1 MKQTNNAI
9 KFLMAQYRAIFQNAY
24 FKGLATAAV
33 VTMGLAAGQA
43 QANKAAQTFDGSKAV
58 ADTTIIID
66 GNQYDHDAGTDLN
79 KFTKI
84 QVTAAPSQDFSNH
97 NFSITA
103 GEPTTDNK
111 IEGADAALSFKAKTL
126 TVNITA
132 KNTHGL
138 AISSAGTDTT
148 KNAEVEF
155 TDDITVTKGTISLA
169 GTQKGT
175 AGLASKEITLAGA
188 ASGDAN
194 ITVGSLGVLGYDL
207 TKKGAADTEPPQGTA
222 KDVANYSNI
231 EVGAHGKITAKG
243 TAGKTVINAGTLTI
257 KKDGT
262 LTTEKGDNAA
272 TDHVVVN
279 LVSGNLNEGTITTVA
294 SGGLTVKFAE
304 GVFVKSSAS
313 VEKALTLTKGTLDL
327 TGGITLSGEG
337 KLLVANKGAE
347 LSVTGDNSVT
357 LTSDAAYA
365 PATIDDAKAV
375 AQKLPLTIGAGGI
388 LDLGQS
394 LDLTQ
399 AENVPTFGADANKDT
414 GTIGLADGGIVKAK
428 DMTLDADL
436 GVDGAVAKAET
447 ITLKNKT
454 GYSVEFNKT
463 TISANTTLKLD
474 SSDVKISSTN
484 GKIILGEDSAK
495 TIAASDAYKKAGITG
510 EEKKALLLGHA
521 GSINSTNGTLTITSG
536 GAMTVANGTWTSNAD
551 ITLAADGGTAGA
563 LKVGTEAYDS
573 AAILSLEGKK
583 LTTTEGA
590 IIVGGAKAKYA
601 ELDLTGATI
610 EHTKTDVTID
620 KNGVLKLTGEQA
632 QDLLTGSKSKAFKTL
647 IKGGATLAVAGDLE
661 LTTGDFDTQ
670 GTATADKINLSGTG
684 TDDATVATLKVDGSL
699 KITDADNFLIKAN
712 NKLVAQG
719 LVLNNGT
726 QQAPQ
731 NVGLGAG
738 EYVLNTLT
746 SDFQKKGKA
755 LDATLGA
762 GTAVKFGTFPA
773 KKDAEGNTY
782 YVQDLEEGSTNL
794 NLVLDGAQDTTTVD
808 IFSKN
813 WSGQNVT
820 LTKGTLTIGG
830 NKTDINK
837 EILGSTATID
847 ELSVTAAT
855 GVFKVSEGSSATVNS
870 LDLKAGDAT
879 NFTVN
884 GKLTVNGK
892 SIPESEADSAPIVS
906 LGLSTAAGSVIK
918 VDGADAELTLGET
931 VLSPIKFKDDG
942 TVEYATTKIKADP
955 FAGTVSLDNFATL
968 SLKFAD
974 KTKFNTKEL
983 EGLRTEFFGAKD
995 VLPKG
1000 FIYLGE
1006 GSTLVDA
1013 NGNSLVNNGK
1023 ISQDALASIGDIKDI
1038 KDDSLSNAT
1047 VDVTDTSK
1055 AVVNNVGNIQ
1065 TSGTAKDATEV
1076 KVGYGSL
1083 NNAAL
1088 GTNKDQYAVNASGT
1102 SLNLKVED
1110 GVNFGLN
1117 GGGVAGEITLI
1128 DGTATKNTVLYT
1140 NSADPKKNVIAK
1152 VSGGDTTEF
1161 QVQSGTTEVKDL
1173 VKVGV
1178 LNTEANTNLVI
1189 GKTLTVSKAAG
1200 ESEIKGNLEVTG
1212 LATFKGAVSLDG
1224 QNNVFK
1230 NGLTAEKTLDVNGN
1244 VTVLEGTGKATLNG
1258 DAGIYN
1264 GATFQAKEIVLTN
1277 TNNNS
1282 LTVGKEKYQLANGEW
1297 NNGSTGYLEA
1307 GTITQNGASIVI
1319 DPEYNEKTAIGAIGA
1334 LAGNGYISSSVLG
1347 KAGFA
1352 TGDLI
1357 VGKNAALGLG
1367 QTEQDKAVS
1376 LAFMQEFLKNFQN
1389 DQGQLV
1395 EDEIGSIAFLGSKLT
1410 LKDGSHLV
1418 VDAHNSI
1425 EAINKNLDSTT
1436 DGYKYQNSAV
1446 ADLVLGTNTALAVS
1460 DNILS
1465 EGSAIYFDKANA
1477 SIYAPKADGQK
1488 SGKIV
1493 LVGDKFLS
1501 GTNITLF
1508 QDKDN
1513 DGVDVLGKKG
1523 ENDIRVETLNGL
1535 MYFTLEAGQKTTAKQ
1550 LALDSSKV
1558 EGAFLGASEP
1568 MRDFLFGYTTKHTNW
1583 DEVIAAKDPKAPEY
1597 LVDYKAAETEA
1608 KWDDTTG
1615 TITVVDT
1622 QSKLTA
1628 NDYVAI
1634 KEKVDGKE
1642 TTVVYRKANNKFL
1655 DRVTQQTN
1663 GAAADQAARM
1673 GDFGGAAESALV
1685 ATSTTYDAVAGRFG
1699 MGQQAGTMTI
1709 ANNGQG
1715 SGLWVTPVYKSHESD
1730 GFDADGLGYGSDIT
1744 LYGVA
1749 LGGDVTLANG
1759 VRVGAMFNVGS
1770 GDADGQGAASVV
1782 SNDFDYFGGSI
1793 YAGYAIDNFSIVGDI
1808 SYTTI
1813 DSDVEANTAAGKT
1826 STSFDTTALSVG
1838 VTGQYALKVAEMDV
1852 TPHAGMRFTR
1862 IDMDDYSIESAD
1874 FGNVGQY
1881 NASSANVFS
1890 IPVGVTISKEY
1901 VTDTWTVKPSFD
1913 LTLTGNFGDD
1923 TVDGTVSW
1931 TGVSNWDVS
1940 TKAEFVDN
1948 FTYGASV
1955 GIAAKTGNF
1964 GLGLGLN
1971 YTGSSNT
1978 DEFGVNANARYMF

>member
-33 VTMGLAAGQA
+33 VTMAMAAGQA
-43 QANKAAQTFDGSKAV
+43 QAKANDGSLEATDTLTVPNKTIEINGSESDGTNDTSGKFKGVSIANGTLDLSDHTMNITGEETAGTSNKVTGTGGKGILKVNTLSIKAGAETKGLLVEGIAAGGANLTATNINITQGLLAAKGATNGGVVNANTLTVGGADTATPDHAVLKIEGLGTVGYALDGDGSKA
-58 ADTTIIID
+58 TD
-66 GNQYDHDAGTDLN
+66 G
-79 KFTKI
+79 
-84 QVTAAPSQDFSNH
+84 
-97 NFSITA
+97 
-103 GEPTTDNK
+103 
-111 IEGADAALSFKAKTL
+111 
-126 TVNITA
+126 
-132 KNTHGL
+132 
-138 AISSAGTDTT
+138 
-148 KNAEVEF
+148 
-155 TDDITVTKGTISLA
+155 
-169 GTQKGT
+169 
-175 AGLASKEITLAGA
+175 EI
-188 ASGDAN
+188 
-194 ITVGSLGVLGYDL
+194 
-207 TKKGAADTEPPQGTA
+207 
-222 KDVANYSNI
+222 KDVANYTTVNLDKNSKLSATASDGTTILNAALLTI
-231 EVGAHGKITAKG
+231 NGGKIDVAQGAATN
-243 TAGKTVINAGTLTI
+243 TFTINLVEGEL
-257 KKDGT
+257 KDG
-262 LTTEKGDNAA
+262 
-272 TDHVVVN
+272 
-279 LVSGNLNEGTITTVA
+279 SITTVD
-294 SGGLTVKFAE
+294 SGGLTVKFAKRD
-304 GVFVKSSAS
+304 FVKSSAN
-313 VEKALTLTKGTLDL
+313 VDKKLTLTKGTLTL
-327 TGGITLSGEG
+327 GGELTLSGEG
-337 KLLVANKGAE
+337 KLVISNLDDLTFAGDKG
-347 LSVTGDNSVT
+347 VT
-357 LTSDAAYA
+357 LSGGASFA
-365 PATIDDAKAV
+365 PANIAQANALAKKTPLSI
-375 AQKLPLTIGAGGI
+375 AQGGI

-394 LDLTQ
+394 LDLTDSQ
-399 AENVPTFGADANKDT
+399 NSIKLGAVNKTD
-414 GTIGLADGGIVKAK
+414 GTIGLASGGIVKAK
-428 DMTLDADL
+428 DMTLNADL
-436 GVDGAVAKAET
+436 GVNGAIAKADT
-447 ITLKNKT
+447 TTLKNKT
-454 GYSVEFNKT
+454 GSNVTFSQT
-463 TISANTTLKLD
+463 TISANSALDLD
-474 SSDVKISSTN
+474 SSDVKISTAN
-484 GKIILGEDSAK
+484 GKIILGEESAK
-495 TIAASDAYKKAGITG
+495 TIAASEAYKKAGITG

-521 GSINSTNGTLTITSG
+521 GSINSTNGTLTVSNT
-536 GAMTVANGTWTSNAD
+536 AELQVANGTWTSNAN
-551 ITLAADGGTAGA
+551 ITLDDTTAAAKLTIGSANA
-563 LKVGTEAYDS
+563 DS
-573 AAILSLEGKK
+573 AAKLSLDGKT
-583 LTTTEGA
+583 LTSKSGSITIGNATGS
-590 IIVGGAKAKYA
+590 KYA

-610 EHTKTDVTID
+610 EHTKTEVTID

-632 QDLLTGSKSKAFKTL
+632 QDLLTGANAANFKTL
-647 IKGGATLAVAGDLE
+647 IKGGATLSVAGDLE
-661 LTTGDFDTQ
+661 LAKDDFANA
-670 GTATADKINLSGTG
+670 GSLTANAINLSG
-684 TDDATVATLKVDGSL
+684 DSATSIATLKVDGSL
-699 KITDADNFLIKAN
+699 TITDADDFQIKAN

-726 QQAPQ
+726 KTAPV
-731 NVGLGAG
+731 NVGLGSG

-746 SDFQKKGKA
+746 SDFQKNGKA
-755 LDATLGA
+755 LDATLGE
-762 GTAVKFGTFPA
+762 GTAVKFGTFTD
-773 KKDAEGNTY
+773 KKAADGSPY
-782 YVQDLEEGSTNL
+782 SVQDLENGSTNL
-794 NLVLDGAQDTTTVD
+794 NLVLNGDKTSTTVD
-808 IFSKN
+808 VLSKN

-830 NKTDINK
+830 DKTDINK
-837 EILGSTATID
+837 EILGSNATID
-847 ELSVTAAT
+847 ALSVTADT

-870 LDLKAGDAT
+870 LDLTAATGT

-892 SIPESEADSAPIVS
+892 SIPESDAQDAAIVS
-906 LGLSTAAGSVIK
+906 LGLKADATSVIT
-918 VDGADAELTLGET
+918 VDGADAELTLGEP
-931 VLSPIKFKDDG
+931 VLSPIKFNANTG
-942 TVEYATTKIKADP
+942 AVEYDTTKIKADP
-955 FAGTVSLDNFATL
+955 FAGKIDLNNFATL

-983 EGLRTEFFGAKD
+983 AGLRTEFFGSGD
-995 VLPKG
+995 TLDDG

-1006 GSTLVDA
+1006 GSTLVDE
-1013 NGNSLVNNGK
+1013 NGNSLVSGGK
-1023 ISQDALASIGDIKDI
+1023 ISQAALESIGDIKDI

-1065 TSGTAKDATEV
+1065 TSGNAANATEV
-1076 KVGYGSL
+1076 TVGYGSL

-1088 GTNKDQYAVNASGT
+1088 GANKDQYAVNASGT
-1102 SLNLKVED
+1102 SLNLAVEQ

-1117 GGGVAGEITLI
+1117 GGGVAGEVSLNN
-1128 DGTATKNTVLYT
+1128 GTATNNTVLYT

-1152 VSGGDTTEF
+1152 VSGGDNTEF

-1189 GKTLTVSKAAG
+1189 GKTLTVSNATSD
-1200 ESEIKGNLEVTG
+1200 SEIQGNLEVAD
-1212 LATFKGAVSLDG
+1212 LATFKGNVSLDG

-1244 VTVLEGTGKATLNG
+1244 VTVLEGTGKATLKDNV
-1258 DAGIYN
+1258 GIYN

-1277 TNNNS
+1277 SGKS
-1282 LTVGKEKYQLANGEW
+1282 LTVGEEKYQLANGEW

-1307 GTITQNGASIVI
+1307 GKITQNGAAIVI

-1334 LAGNGYISSSVLG
+1334 LSGTGYSSTSVLG
-1347 KAGFA
+1347 KAGYA

-1376 LAFMQEFLKNFQN
+1376 LAFMQELLKNFQN

-1395 EDEIGSIAFLGSKLT
+1395 EDDIGSIAFLGSKLT
-1410 LKDGSHLV
+1410 LASGKHLV

-1425 EAINKNLDSTT
+1425 EAINKNLADTT
-1436 DGYKYQNSAV
+1436 DGYKYNGQT

-1465 EGSAIYFDKANA
+1465 EGSAIHFDKANA

-1508 QDKDN
+1508 QDQDN

-1558 EGAFLGASEP
+1558 EGAFLDASEP

-1583 DEVIAAKDPKAPEY
+1583 DEVIAAKNPKAPEY

-1608 KWDDTTG
+1608 KWDAQANA
-1615 TITVVDT
+1615 ITVVDT

-1642 TTVVYRKANNKFL
+1642 TMVVYRKANNKFL

-1673 GDFGGAAESALV
+1673 GDFGGAAETALV

-1862 IDMDDYSIESAD
+1862 IDMDDYTIESAD

>member
-33 VTMGLAAGQA
+33 VTMAMAAGQA
-43 QANKAAQTFDGSKAV
+43 QAAEDAPYTGAETIVGTEITITGNNKTDPEKTPGSYSKLNVTTTNSANFDKNITIQSGAKANNYVSGSAAITFTANNLTISASASTDGLTITGSDGKAAIVNLNEVSITKGDLTLAGHASGTATLNATKISLSGAAANEALLTVGANTITGYALDGQGAAEQAPAAGAAKDLANYTSLELGANSKLAST
-58 ADTTIIID
+58 ASAS
-66 GNQYDHDAGTDLN
+66 DATVLNVGSLSINGGDLN
-79 KFTKI
+79 
-84 QVTAAPSQDFSNH
+84 VAAG
-97 NFSITA
+97 A
-103 GEPTTDNK
+103 KAATD
-111 IEGADAALSFKAKTL
+111 AL
-126 TVNITA
+126 TVN
-132 KNTHGL
+132 L
-138 AISSAGTDTT
+138 
-148 KNAEVEF
+148 VEGEL
-155 TDDITVTKGTISLA
+155 K
-169 GTQKGT
+169 
-175 AGLASKEITLAGA
+175 
-188 ASGDAN
+188 SG
-194 ITVGSLGVLGYDL
+194 S
-207 TKKGAADTEPPQGTA
+207 
-222 KDVANYSNI
+222 
-231 EVGAHGKITAKG
+231 
-243 TAGKTVINAGTLTI
+243 
-257 KKDGT
+257 
-262 LTTEKGDNAA
+262 
-272 TDHVVVN
+272 
-279 LVSGNLNEGTITTVA
+279 ITTVA
-294 SGGLTVKFAE
+294 SGTLSVKFAE
-304 GVFVKSSAS
+304 GDFVKNGAA
-313 VEKALTLTKGTLDL
+313 VDKKLTLTKGTLDL
-327 TGGITLSGEG
+327 TGGMTLSGDG
-337 KLLVANKGAE
+337 KLVVANNGAD
-347 LSVTGDNSVT
+347 LIVTAGNGIT
-357 LTSDAAYA
+357 LTEGASFAPSSLENANAVAGALPLNIGANGVLDFGTTNLNVDELTFADAA
-365 PATIDDAKAV
+365 D
-375 AQKLPLTIGAGGI
+375 
-388 LDLGQS
+388 
-394 LDLTQ
+394 
-399 AENVPTFGADANKDT
+399 KDSS
-414 GTIGLADGGIVKAK
+414 TIGLTDATAKVKSQQISISKDLDTAGTVQADTIVVKNPASANK
-428 DMTLDADL
+428 
-436 GVDGAVAKAET
+436 VAFEQTVLSA
-447 ITLKNKT
+447 NKT
-454 GYSVEFNKT
+454 LN
-463 TISANTTLKLD
+463 LD
-474 SSDVKISSTN
+474 SSDVTVKGTAKIV
-484 GKIILGEDSAK
+484 LGEESAK
-495 TIAASDAYKKAGITG
+495 TIAASEAYKKDGITD

-536 GAMTVANGTWTSNAD
+536 GVMTVANGTWSSNAD
-551 ITLAADGGTAGA
+551 IVLTKDNAGTAGA
-563 LKVGTEAYDS
+563 LNVGIADANS
-573 AAILSLEGKK
+573 AAKLSLGSKK
-583 LTTTEGA
+583 LTLTEGT
-590 IIVGGAKAKYA
+590 INVGAATTSPLSA
-601 ELDLTGATI
+601 ELDLSEADITLTKGSLTIKEKGLVKLNADNAKKFLDATQVS
-610 EHTKTDVTID
+610 TVID
-620 KNGVLKLTGEQA
+620 
-632 QDLLTGSKSKAFKTL
+632 S
-647 IKGGATLAVAGDLE
+647 GATLLVDGDLE
-661 LTTGDFDTQ
+661 LSGADDIKTSGTTNNGAFTFSGASGKFSTLEVT
-670 GTATADKINLSGTG
+670 GTLTIEEGASATTVGEHGKIVASQLVLNKGTG
-684 TDDATVATLKVDGSL
+684 TSA
-699 KITDADNFLIKAN
+699 AD
-712 NKLVAQG
+712 VS
-719 LVLNNGT
+719 
-726 QQAPQ
+726 
-731 NVGLGAG
+731 LGAG
-738 EYVLNTLT
+738 HYEVAQLNSDNTGKSLTLAAN
-746 SDFQKKGKA
+746 SDLAFGSISDKKT
-755 LDATLGA
+755 ATG
-762 GTAVKFGTFPA
+762 
-773 KKDAEGNTY
+773 ETY
-782 YVQDLEEGSTNL
+782 KVQDLDNGSTNL
-794 NLVLDGAQDTTTVD
+794 NLVLNGDATTKVAVL
-808 IFSKN
+808 SKN
-813 WSGQNVT
+813 WTGKNVT
-820 LTKGTLTIGG
+820 LTSGSFAIGDGTSKDIDG
-830 NKTDINK
+830 N
-837 EILGSTATID
+837 ILGSNATFD
-847 ELSVTAAT
+847 NLAVTDANGKFSVN
-855 GVFKVSEGSSATVNS
+855 KNSSATVNS
-870 LDLKAGDAT
+870 LDLKAGDDS

-892 SIPESEADSAPIVS
+892 SIPESDAQDAAIVS
-906 LGLSTAAGSVIK
+906 LGLSTATGSVIK
-918 VDGADAELTLGET
+918 VDGANAELTLGET
-931 VLSPIKFKDDG
+931 VLSPIKFNATTG
-942 TVEYATTKIKADP
+942 AVEYDTTKIKADP
-955 FAGTVSLDNFATL
+955 FAGTVNLDNFATL

-983 EGLRTEFFGAKD
+983 AGLRTEFFGAD
-995 VLPKG
+995 TVLTDG

-1013 NGNSLVNNGK
+1013 NGNSLVTDGK

-1038 KDDSLSNAT
+1038 KDDTLSNAT

-1055 AVVNNVGNIQ
+1055 PVVNNVGNIQ
-1065 TSGTAKDATEV
+1065 TSGNAANATEV
-1076 KVGYGSL
+1076 TVGYGSL

-1088 GTNKDQYAVNASGT
+1088 GANKDQYAVNASGT
-1102 SLNLKVED
+1102 SLNLNVQA

-1117 GGGVAGEITLI
+1117 GGGVAGEISLAN
-1128 DGTATKNTVLYT
+1128 GTASNTVLYT
-1140 NSADPKKNVIAK
+1140 NSAAPKKNVIAK
-1152 VSGGDTTEF
+1152 VDAGTATNTEF
-1161 QVQSGTTEVKDL
+1161 QVQSGTTEVKDI

-1189 GKTLTVSKAAG
+1189 GKTLTVSNATSD
-1200 ESEIKGNLEVTG
+1200 SEIKGNLEVAD

-1230 NGLTAEKTLDVNGN
+1230 NGLTAENTLDVNGN
-1244 VTVLEGTGKATLNG
+1244 VTVLEGKATLKDNV
-1258 DAGIYN
+1258 GIYN

-1277 TNNNS
+1277 SGKS
-1282 LTVGKEKYQLANGEW
+1282 LTVGEEKYQLANGEW

-1307 GTITQNGASIVI
+1307 GKITQNGAAIVI

-1334 LAGNGYISSSVLG
+1334 LDGTGYSSSSVLG
-1347 KAGFA
+1347 KAGYA
-1352 TGDLI
+1352 TGNLI

-1410 LKDGSHLV
+1410 LASGKHLV

-1425 EAINKNLDSTT
+1425 EAINKNLAGTT
-1436 DGYKYQNSAV
+1436 DGYKYNGQI

-1460 DNILS
+1460 DNTVA
-1465 EGSAIYFDKANA
+1465 EGSAIYFDKAKA
-1477 SIYAPKADGQK
+1477 SIYAPKAEGQK

-1493 LVGDKFLS
+1493 LIGDKFLS

-1508 QDKDN
+1508 QDQGN
-1513 DGVDVLGKKG
+1513 DGVDVLGEAGK
-1523 ENDIRVETLNGL
+1523 DYIRVETLNGL
-1535 MYFTLEAGQKTTAKQ
+1535 MYFNLVAGESTVNKQ

-1608 KWDDTTG
+1608 KWDDATG

-1673 GDFGGAAESALV
+1673 GDFGGSAETALV

-1838 VTGQYALKVAEMDV
+1838 VTGQYSLKVAEMDV

-1862 IDMDDYSIESAD
+1862 IDMDDYSIDSAE
-1874 FGNVGQY
+1874 FGEVGQY

-1948 FTYGASV
+1948 LTYGAAV

-1978 DEFGVNANARYMF
+1978 DEFGVNANARFMF

>member
-43 QANKAAQTFDGSKAV
+43 QAAEDAPYTGAETIVGTEITITGNNKTDPEKTPGSYSKLNVTTTNSANFDKNITIQSGAKANNYVSGSAGAITFTANNLTISASASTDGLTITGSDGKAAIVNLNEVSITKGDLTLAGHASGTATLNATKISLSGAAANEALLTVGANTITGYALDGQGAGAAKDLANYTSLELGANSKLAST
-58 ADTTIIID
+58 ASAS
-66 GNQYDHDAGTDLN
+66 DATVLNVGSLSINGGDLN
-79 KFTKI
+79 
-84 QVTAAPSQDFSNH
+84 VAAG
-97 NFSITA
+97 A
-103 GEPTTDNK
+103 KAATD
-111 IEGADAALSFKAKTL
+111 AL
-126 TVNITA
+126 TVN
-132 KNTHGL
+132 L
-138 AISSAGTDTT
+138 
-148 KNAEVEF
+148 VEGEL
-155 TDDITVTKGTISLA
+155 K
-169 GTQKGT
+169 
-175 AGLASKEITLAGA
+175 
-188 ASGDAN
+188 SG
-194 ITVGSLGVLGYDL
+194 S
-207 TKKGAADTEPPQGTA
+207 
-222 KDVANYSNI
+222 
-231 EVGAHGKITAKG
+231 
-243 TAGKTVINAGTLTI
+243 
-257 KKDGT
+257 
-262 LTTEKGDNAA
+262 
-272 TDHVVVN
+272 
-279 LVSGNLNEGTITTVA
+279 ITTVA
-294 SGGLTVKFAE
+294 SGTLSVKFAE
-304 GVFVKSSAS
+304 GDFVKNGAA
-313 VEKALTLTKGTLDL
+313 VDKKLTLTKGTLDL
-327 TGGITLSGEG
+327 TGGMTLSGDG
-337 KLLVANKGAE
+337 KLVVANNGAD
-347 LSVTGDNSVT
+347 LIVTAGNGIT
-357 LTSDAAYA
+357 LTEGASFAPSSVENANAVAGALPLNIGANGVLDFGTTNLNVDELTFADAA
-365 PATIDDAKAV
+365 D
-375 AQKLPLTIGAGGI
+375 
-388 LDLGQS
+388 
-394 LDLTQ
+394 
-399 AENVPTFGADANKDT
+399 KDSS
-414 GTIGLADGGIVKAK
+414 TIGLTDATAKVKSQQISISKDLDTDGTVQADTLIVKNPTSANS
-428 DMTLDADL
+428 
-436 GVDGAVAKAET
+436 VAFEKTVLSA
-447 ITLKNKT
+447 NKT
-454 GYSVEFNKT
+454 LN
-463 TISANTTLKLD
+463 LD
-474 SSDVKISSTN
+474 SSDVTVKGTAKIT
-484 GKIILGEDSAK
+484 LGEDSAK
-495 TIAASDAYKKAGITG
+495 TIAASEAYKKDGITD

-536 GAMTVANGTWTSNAD
+536 GVMTVANGTWTSNAD
-551 ITLAADGGTAGA
+551 ITLAANGGTAGA

-590 IIVGGAKAKYA
+590 ITVGGANTKYA

-610 EHTKTDVTID
+610 EHTKTDVTLD

-632 QDLLTGSKSKAFKTL
+632 QELLTGSKSSDFKTY

-661 LTTGDFDTQ
+661 LKKADF
-670 GTATADKINLSGTG
+670 ANANSLTADAINLSG
-684 TDDATVATLKVDGSL
+684 DSATSIATLKVDGSL
-699 KITDADNFLIKAN
+699 TITDADNFQIKAN

-719 LVLNNGT
+719 LVLNSGDSVT
-726 QQAPQ
+726 PE
-731 NVGLGAG
+731 NVSLGAG

-746 SDFQKKGKA
+746 SDFQKNGKA

-762 GTAVKFGTFPA
+762 SANVKFGTISP
-773 KKDAEGNTY
+773 KKAADGSSY
-782 YVQDLEEGSTNL
+782 SVQDLEEGSTNL
-794 NLVLDGAQDTTTVD
+794 NLVLSGATDTTKVAVL
-808 IFSKN
+808 SKK
-813 WSGQNVT
+813 WTGKNVT
-820 LTKGTLTIGG
+820 LTSGDFAIGDGSSKDIDG
-830 NKTDINK
+830 N
-837 EILGSTATID
+837 ILGSNATFDSLI
-847 ELSVTAAT
+847 VTKADGKFT
-855 GVFKVSEGSSATVNS
+855 VNKNSSAIINS
-870 LDLKAGDAT
+870 LDLKAGDDS

-892 SIPESEADSAPIVS
+892 SIPESDAQDAAIVS

-918 VDGADAELTLGET
+918 VDGANAELALGET

-942 TVEYATTKIKADP
+942 TVEYDTTKIKADP

-983 EGLRTEFFGAKD
+983 AGLRTEFFGSGD
-995 VLPKG
+995 TLDNG

-1013 NGNSLVNNGK
+1013 SGNSLVNNGK
-1023 ISQDALASIGDIKDI
+1023 ISQDALDSIGDIKDI
-1038 KDDSLSNAT
+1038 KDDTLSNAT
-1047 VDVTDTSK
+1047 VDVTNASK
-1055 AVVNNVGNIQ
+1055 PVVNNVGNIQ
-1065 TSGTAKDATEV
+1065 TSGAAKDATEV

-1088 GTNKDQYAVNASGT
+1088 GANKDQYAVNASGT
-1102 SLNLKVED
+1102 SLNLAVEP

-1117 GGGVAGEITLI
+1117 GGGVAGEVSLTN
-1128 DGTATKNTVLYT
+1128 GTASNTVLYT
-1140 NSADPKKNVIAK
+1140 NSSDPKKNVIAK
-1152 VSGGDTTEF
+1152 VSGAGDNTEF
-1161 QVQSGTTEVKDL
+1161 QVQSGTTEVTDL

-1189 GKTLTVSKAAG
+1189 GKTLTVSKNDV
-1200 ESEIKGNLEVTG
+1200 ESVIQGNLEVNG
-1212 LATFKGAVSLDG
+1212 LATFNGAVSLDG

-1230 NGLTAEKTLDVNGN
+1230 NGLTAEKLDVNGN

-1258 DAGIYN
+1258 NVGIYN
-1264 GATFQAKEIVLTN
+1264 GATFQAKEIVLKSGKT
-1277 TNNNS
+1277 
-1282 LTVGKEKYQLANGEW
+1282 LTVGEEKDQLANGEW

-1307 GTITQNGASIVI
+1307 GTITQNGAAIVI

-1334 LAGNGYISSSVLG
+1334 LDGTGYSSSSVLG

-1367 QTEQDKAVS
+1367 QTEKDKAVS

-1389 DQGQLV
+1389 NQGQLV

-1425 EAINKNLDSTT
+1425 EAINKNLAGTT

-1465 EGSAIYFDKANA
+1465 EDSAIYFDKANA

-1493 LVGDKFLS
+1493 LIGDKFLS

-1508 QDKDN
+1508 QDKDG
-1513 DGVDVLGKKG
+1513 DGVNVLGKQG
-1523 ENDIRVETLNGL
+1523 DNDIRVETLNGL
-1535 MYFTLEAGQKTTAKQ
+1535 MYFTLEAGKKTTAKQ

-1583 DEVIAAKDPKAPEY
+1583 DEVIAAKNPKAPEY

-1608 KWDDTTG
+1608 KCDPQTG
-1615 TITVVDT
+1615 AITVVDN

-1634 KEKVDGKE
+1634 KEKVGDQEKY
-1642 TTVVYRKANNKFL
+1642 VAYRKANNKFL

-1673 GDFGGAAESALV
+1673 GDFGGAAETALV

-1793 YAGYAIDNFSIVGDI
+1793 YAGYAIDNFSIVGDV

-1826 STSFDTTALSVG
+1826 STSFDTSALSVG

-1852 TPHAGMRFTR
+1852 TPHAGLRFTR
-1862 IDMDDYSIESAD
+1862 IDMDDYTIDSAD
-1874 FGNVGQY
+1874 FGEVGQY

>member
-33 VTMGLAAGQA
+33 VTMGLAVGQA
-43 QANKAAQTFDGSKAV
+43 QAGKVDQIFNGTTAV
-58 ADTTIIID
+58 ADGTIIINGVQQD
-66 GNQYDHDAGTDLN
+66 DSGEIIKNQ
-79 KFTKI
+79 FTKI
-84 QVTAAPSQDFSNH
+84 TVTADPTADFSNKV
-97 NFSITA
+97 FEITSGETSANTITGAA
-103 GEPTTDNK
+103 GAN
-111 IEGADAALSFKAKTL
+111 LSFKGKSL
-126 TVNITA
+126 TVNISA
-132 KNTHGL
+132 GATHGL
-138 AISSAGTDTT
+138 AISSAGTDNT

-155 TDDITVTKGTISLA
+155 TDGITVTKGTISLA
-169 GTQKGT
+169 GSAQGT

-188 ASGDAN
+188 TTGDAN
-194 ITVGSLGVLGYDL
+194 ITVGSLGFLGYDL
-207 TKKGAADTEPPQGTA
+207 AKKGAAATEPAPNVA
-222 KDVANYSNI
+222 KDVANYSDI
-231 EVGAHGKITAKG
+231 EVGAHGKITA
-243 TAGKTVINAGTLTI
+243 TASTDNTNIQAANLSI
-257 KKDGT
+257 KKDGELVVATGAKATDTAT
-262 LTTEKGDNAA
+262 LT
-272 TDHVVVN
+272 
-279 LVSGNLNEGTITTVA
+279 LVTGELAEGKITTVD
-294 SGGLTVKFAE
+294 SGGLTVKFAD
-304 GVFVKSSAS
+304 GDFVKSGDS
-313 VEKALTLTKGTLDL
+313 VEKTLTLTKGKLNL
-327 TGGITLSGEG
+327 GGELTLSGEG
-337 KLLVANKGAE
+337 KLVISNLDALTFEGDKGVTLSGGASFAPANIAQANALAKKTP
-347 LSVTGDNSVT
+347 LSV
-357 LTSDAAYA
+357 
-365 PATIDDAKAV
+365 AK
-375 AQKLPLTIGAGGI
+375 GGI
-388 LDLGQS
+388 LDFGSNS

-399 AENVPTFGADANKDT
+399 TENVPKFGTPANKAN

-436 GVDGAVAKAET
+436 GVDGAVAKADT

-454 GYSVEFNKT
+454 GSNVTFSQT
-463 TISANTTLKLD
+463 TISANSALNLD
-474 SSDVKISSTN
+474 SSDVKISTAY

-495 TIAASDAYKKAGITG
+495 TIAASEAYKKADAD
-510 EEKKALLLGHA
+510 KKALLLGHA
-521 GSINSTNGTLTITSG
+521 GSINSTNGTLTVSN
-536 GAMTVANGTWTSNAD
+536 AAELQVANGTWTSNAN
-551 ITLAADGGTAGA
+551 ITLDKNTAAAKLTIGSANA
-563 LKVGTEAYDS
+563 NS
-573 AAILSLEGKK
+573 AAKLSLDGKT
-583 LTTTEGA
+583 LTSKSGTITIGNGTTA
-590 IIVGGAKAKYA
+590 PLYA

-610 EHTKTDVTID
+610 DHTDTSVTIE

-632 QDLLTGSKSKAFKTL
+632 QELLTGSKSSAFKTL

-661 LTTGDFDTQ
+661 LEKADFTTQTGAQ
-670 GTATADKINLSGTG
+670 ADAINLSG
-684 TDDATVATLKVDGSL
+684 DSATNKATLKVDGSL
-699 KITDADNFLIKAN
+699 TIKDANDFNVGAN

-719 LVLNNGT
+719 LVLNSGDSVT
-726 QQAPQ
+726 PE
-731 NVGLGAG
+731 NVSLGAG

-746 SDFQKKGKA
+746 SDFQKNGKA

-762 GTAVKFGTFPA
+762 SANVKFGTISP
-773 KKDAEGNTY
+773 KKAADGSSY
-782 YVQDLEEGSTNL
+782 SVQDLEEGSTNL
-794 NLVLDGAQDTTTVD
+794 NLVLSGATDTTKVEVL
-808 IFSKN
+808 SKN
-813 WSGQNVT
+813 WTGKNVT
-820 LTKGTLTIGG
+820 LTSGDFAIGDGTSKDIDG
-830 NKTDINK
+830 N
-837 EILGSTATID
+837 ILGSKAKFD
-847 ELSVTAAT
+847 NLVVTKADGKFT
-855 GVFKVSEGSSATVNS
+855 VHENSSATIKS
-870 LDLKAGDAT
+870 LDLQAGSDS
-879 NFTVN
+879 NFTVK
-884 GKLTVNGK
+884 GKLTVNGLQ
-892 SIPESEADSAPIVS
+892 SEETDPAKITS

-918 VDGADAELTLGET
+918 VDGANAELTLGET
-931 VLSPIKFKDDG
+931 VLSPIKFNANTG
-942 TVEYATTKIKADP
+942 AVEYDTTKIKDDP
-955 FAGTVSLDNFATL
+955 FAGKIDLNNFATL

-983 EGLRTEFFGAKD
+983 EGLRKEFFGSGD
-995 VLPKG
+995 TLDDG

-1013 NGNSLVNNGK
+1013 NGNSLVTDGK

-1038 KDDSLSNAT
+1038 KDDTLSNAT
-1047 VDVTDTSK
+1047 VDVTDVSK
-1055 AVVNNVGNIQ
+1055 PVVNNVGNIQ
-1065 TSGTAKDATEV
+1065 TSGNAANATEV
-1076 KVGYGSL
+1076 TVGYGSL

-1088 GTNKDQYAVNASGT
+1088 GANKDQYAVNASGT

-1117 GGGVAGEITLI
+1117 GGGVAGEIAI
-1128 DGTATKNTVLYT
+1128 GNNAVVYT

-1152 VSGGDTTEF
+1152 VSGGDNTEF
-1161 QVQSGTTEVKDL
+1161 QVQSGTTEVKDI

-1189 GKTLTVSKAAG
+1189 GKTLTVSNATSD
-1200 ESEIKGNLEVTG
+1200 SEIKGNLEVAD
-1212 LATFKGAVSLDG
+1212 LATFKGNVSLDG

-1244 VTVLEGTGKATLNG
+1244 VTVLEGTGKATLKDNV
-1258 DAGIYN
+1258 GIYN

-1277 TNNNS
+1277 SGKS
-1282 LTVGKEKYQLANGEW
+1282 LTVGEEKYQLANGEW

-1307 GTITQNGASIVI
+1307 GKISQNGAAIVI
-1319 DPEYNEKTAIGAIGA
+1319 DPEYNEKTSIGAIGA
-1334 LAGNGYISSSVLG
+1334 LSGTGYSSTSVLG
-1347 KAGFA
+1347 KAGYA
-1352 TGDLI
+1352 TGNLI

-1410 LKDGSHLV
+1410 LANGKHLV

-1425 EAINKNLDSTT
+1425 EAINKNLAGTT
-1436 DGYKYQNSAV
+1436 DGYKYNGQT

-1465 EGSAIYFDKANA
+1465 EGSAIHFDKANA

-1608 KWDDTTG
+1608 KWDAQANA
-1615 TITVVDT
+1615 ITVVDT

-1634 KEKVDGKE
+1634 KETVDGQQ

-1793 YAGYAIDNFSIVGDI
+1793 YAGYAIDNLSIVGDI

-1826 STSFDTTALSVG
+1826 STSFDTTTLSVG

-1862 IDMDDYSIESAD
+1862 IDMDDYSIDSAE
-1874 FGNVGQY
+1874 FGEVGQY

-1931 TGVSNWDVS
+1931 TGVSNYDVS

-1948 FTYGASV
+1948 FTYGAAV

>member
-33 VTMGLAAGQA
+33 VTMGLAVGQA
-43 QANKAAQTFDGSKAV
+43 QAGKVDQIFNGTTAV
-58 ADTTIIID
+58 ADGTIIINGVQQD
-66 GNQYDHDAGTDLN
+66 DSGEIIKNQ
-79 KFTKI
+79 FTKI
-84 QVTAAPSQDFSNH
+84 TVTADPTADFSNKV
-97 NFSITA
+97 FEITSGETSANTITGAA
-103 GEPTTDNK
+103 GAN
-111 IEGADAALSFKAKTL
+111 LSFKGKSL
-126 TVNITA
+126 TVNISA
-132 KNTHGL
+132 NAGHGL

-155 TDDITVTKGTISLA
+155 TDEINVTKGTISLS
-169 GTQKGT
+169 GTAKGT
-175 AGLASKEITLAGA
+175 AGLASKKISLVGTAT
-188 ASGDAN
+188 GDAN
-194 ITVGSLGVLGYDL
+194 ITVGSLGFLGYDL
-207 TKKGAADTEPPQGTA
+207 AKKGAAATEPAPNVA
-222 KDVANYSNI
+222 KDVANYSDI
-231 EVGAHGKITAKG
+231 EVGAHGKITA
-243 TAGKTVINAGTLTI
+243 TASTDNTNIQAANLSI
-257 KKDGT
+257 KKDGELVVATGAKATDTAT
-262 LTTEKGDNAA
+262 LT
-272 TDHVVVN
+272 
-279 LVSGNLNEGTITTVA
+279 LVTGELAEGKITTVD
-294 SGGLTVKFAE
+294 SGGLTVKFAD
-304 GVFVKSSAS
+304 GDFVKSGAS
-313 VEKALTLTKGTLDL
+313 VEKALTLTKGKLTL
-327 TGGITLSGEG
+327 GGELTLSGEG
-337 KLLVANKGAE
+337 KLVISNLDALTFEGDKG
-347 LSVTGDNSVT
+347 VT
-357 LTSDAAYA
+357 LSGGASFA
-365 PATIDDAKAV
+365 PADIAQANALAKKTPLSI
-375 AQKLPLTIGAGGI
+375 AQGGI

-394 LDLTQ
+394 LDLTDSQ
-399 AENVPTFGADANKDT
+399 NSIKLGAVNKTD
-414 GTIGLADGGIVKAK
+414 GTIGIVAGGILKAN
-428 DMTLDADL
+428 DMILDADL
-436 GVDGAVAKAET
+436 GVDGAVAKADT

-454 GYSVEFNKT
+454 GSSVNFQQT
-463 TISANTTLKLD
+463 TISANSALNLD
-474 SSDVKISSTN
+474 SSDVKISTAN

-495 TIAASDAYKKAGITG
+495 TIAASEAYKKDNITA
-510 EEKKALLLGHA
+510 EEKKALLLAHSGA
-521 GSINSTNGTLTITSG
+521 INSTNGTLTITSG
-536 GAMTVANGTWTSNAD
+536 GVMTAANGTWTSNAD

-590 IIVGGAKAKYA
+590 ITVGGANTKYA

-610 EHTKTDVTID
+610 DHTKTQVTID

-632 QDLLTGSKSKAFKTL
+632 QDLLTGAKAANFETL

-661 LTTGDFDTQ
+661 LTTADFANA
-670 GTATADKINLSGTG
+670 GSLTANAINLSGTAG
-684 TDDATVATLKVDGSL
+684 SVATLKVDGSL
-699 KITDADNFLIKAN
+699 KITDADDFKIKAN

-726 QQAPQ
+726 KTAPE
-731 NVGLGAG
+731 NVGLGSG

-755 LDATLGA
+755 LDATLGE
-762 GTAVKFGTFPA
+762 GTAVKFGTFTD
-773 KKDAEGNTY
+773 KKAADGSPY
-782 YVQDLEEGSTNL
+782 SVQDLEKGSTNL
-794 NLVLDGAQDTTTVD
+794 NLVLNGDKTSTTVD
-808 IFSKN
+808 VLSKN

-837 EILGSTATID
+837 EILGSNATID
-847 ELSVTAAT
+847 ELSVTADT

-931 VLSPIKFKDDG
+931 VLSPIKFNATTG
-942 TVEYATTKIKADP
+942 AVEYDTAKIKADP
-955 FAGTVSLDNFATL
+955 FSGKIDLNNFATL

-983 EGLRTEFFGAKD
+983 EGLRTEFFGSGD
-995 VLPKG
+995 TLDDG

-1023 ISQDALASIGDIKDI
+1023 ISQDALDSIGDIKDI

-1065 TSGTAKDATEV
+1065 TSGNAANATEV
-1076 KVGYGSL
+1076 NVGYGSL

-1088 GTNKDQYAVNASGT
+1088 GANKDQYAVNASGT
-1102 SLNLKVED
+1102 SLNLAVEP

-1117 GGGVAGEITLI
+1117 GGGVAGEISLTN
-1128 DGTATKNTVLYT
+1128 GTASNTVLYT

-1152 VSGGDTTEF
+1152 VSGKGDNTEF

-1189 GKTLTVSKAAG
+1189 GKTLTVSKNDV
-1200 ESEIKGNLEVTG
+1200 ESVIQGNLEVAD

-1244 VTVLEGTGKATLNG
+1244 VTVLEGTGKATLKDNV
-1258 DAGIYN
+1258 GIYN

-1282 LTVGKEKYQLANGEW
+1282 LTVGEEKYQLANGEW

-1307 GTITQNGASIVI
+1307 GKITQNGASIVI
-1319 DPEYNEKTAIGAIGA
+1319 DPEYNEKTSIGAIGA
-1334 LAGNGYISSSVLG
+1334 LSGTGYSSTSVLG
-1347 KAGFA
+1347 KAGYA

-1410 LKDGSHLV
+1410 LASGKHLV

-1425 EAINKNLDSTT
+1425 EAINKNLAGTT
-1436 DGYKYQNSAV
+1436 
-1446 ADLVLGTNTALAVS
+1446 DLVLGTNTALAVS

-1465 EGSAIYFDKANA
+1465 EGSAIHFDKANA

-1608 KWDDTTG
+1608 KWDAQANA
-1615 TITVVDT
+1615 ITVVDT

-1642 TTVVYRKANNKFL
+1642 TMVVYRKANNKFL

-1673 GDFGGAAESALV
+1673 GDFGGAAETALV
-1685 ATSTTYDAVAGRFG
+1685 ATSTTYDSVAGRFG

-1730 GFDADGLGYGSDIT
+1730 GFDADGLGYGSDIN

-1826 STSFDTTALSVG
+1826 STSFDTSALSVG

-1862 IDMDDYSIESAD
+1862 IDMDDYTIDSAD
-1874 FGNVGQY
+1874 FGEVGQY

-1948 FTYGASV
+1948 FTYGAAV

>member
-33 VTMGLAAGQA
+33 VTMGLAAGQV
-43 QANKAAQTFDGSKAV
+43 QAAKESGSAFTGEPIETMTSETLIITGADVSNPTTGDNVNKYKFIQISTDGKTFDKDISIQGGDATTSGNYVSGSAATTFTAKSVTISGGKATNGLLIQGADNKAATAKFTNGVNVQAGVISLTGTATSGAGTLES
-58 ADTTIIID
+58 TTINVGD
-66 GNQYDHDAGTDLN
+66 
-79 KFTKI
+79 KS
-84 QVTAAPSQDFSNH
+84 VTTGA
-97 NFSITA
+97 SI
-103 GEPTTDNK
+103 E
-111 IEGADAALSFKAKTL
+111 
-126 TVNITA
+126 
-132 KNTHGL
+132 
-138 AISSAGTDTT
+138 
-148 KNAEVEF
+148 
-155 TDDITVTKGTISLA
+155 
-169 GTQKGT
+169 
-175 AGLASKEITLAGA
+175 LAGA
-188 ASGDAN
+188 ATQVGYSLTGDGADSQAVTGN
-194 ITVGSLGVLGYDL
+194 SPKKTSDYTTLSLIQNGSLITKASADTTGAVVDAAVLDINGGAITVNKDSAGSAL
-207 TKKGAADTEPPQGTA
+207 TL
-222 KDVANYSNI
+222 NI
-231 EVGAHGKITAKG
+231 V
-243 TAGKTVINAGTLTI
+243 
-257 KKDGT
+257 
-262 LTTEKGDNAA
+262 KGDLNA
-272 TDHVVVN
+272 
-279 LVSGNLNEGTITTVA
+279 GTITTVDSGTLAIKFA
-294 SGGLTVKFAE
+294 SGY
-304 GVFVKSSAS
+304 FVDDKNAP
-313 VEKALTLTKGTLDL
+313 VEKKLTLTSGTLSLASD
-327 TGGITLSGEG
+327 ITLSGEG
-337 KLLVANKGAE
+337 KLIVANKGAE
-347 LSVTGDNSVT
+347 LKATGTKGVT

-365 PATIDDAKAV
+365 PTTIADANAV
-375 AQKLPLTIGAGGI
+375 AKVLPLTIGSGGI

-399 AENVPTFGADANKDT
+399 TENVPKFGAVNKND
-414 GTIGLADGGIVKAK
+414 GTIGLVAGGIVKAK
-428 DMTLDADL
+428 DTTLDKDL
-436 GVDGAVAKAET
+436 VDAAAVAQADT
-447 ITLKNKT
+447 ITLKNP
-454 GYSVEFNKT
+454 SQANKVAFEHT
-463 TISANTTLKLD
+463 VLSANKALNLD
-474 SSDVKISSTN
+474 SSDVTVKGTAKIV
-484 GKIILGEDSAK
+484 LGEESAK
-495 TIAASDAYKKAGITG
+495 TIAASEAYKKDNITA
-510 EEKKALLLGHA
+510 EEKKALLLAHSGA
-521 GSINSTNGTLTITSG
+521 INSTNGTLTLTSG
-536 GAMTVANGTWTSNAD
+536 GVMTVANGTWSSNAD
-551 ITLAADGGTAGA
+551 IVLAKDSGSAGA
-563 LKVGTEAYDS
+563 LNVGIADANS
-573 AAILSLEGKK
+573 AAKLSLGSKK
-583 LTTTEGA
+583 LTLTEGT
-590 IIVGGAKAKYA
+590 ITVGADTTSPLSA
-601 ELDLTGATI
+601 ELDLSEADLTLTKGSLTIKENGLVKLNADNAKKFLDATQ
-610 EHTKTDVTID
+610 V
-620 KNGVLKLTGEQA
+620 
-632 QDLLTGSKSKAFKTL
+632 STL
-647 IKGGATLAVAGDLE
+647 IDSGATLVVDGDLE
-661 LTTGDFDTQ
+661 LSGADDIKTTGTNNGAFTFSGASGKFSTLEVT
-670 GTATADKINLSGTG
+670 GTLTIEEGSSATTVGEHGKIAANQLVLNKGTG
-684 TDDATVATLKVDGSL
+684 TSA
-699 KITDADNFLIKAN
+699 AD
-712 NKLVAQG
+712 VS
-719 LVLNNGT
+719 
-726 QQAPQ
+726 
-731 NVGLGAG
+731 LGAG
-738 EYVLNTLT
+738 HYEVAQLNSDNTGKSLTLAAK
-746 SDFQKKGKA
+746 SDLAFGSISDKKT
-755 LDATLGA
+755 ATG
-762 GTAVKFGTFPA
+762 
-773 KKDAEGNTY
+773 ETY
-782 YVQDLEEGSTNL
+782 KVQDLENGSTNL
-794 NLVLDGAQDTTTVD
+794 NLVLSGATDTTKVAVL
-808 IFSKN
+808 SKN
-813 WSGQNVT
+813 WTGKNVT
-820 LTKGTLTIGG
+820 LTSGDFAIGDGSSKDIDG
-830 NKTDINK
+830 N
-837 EILGSTATID
+837 ILGSNATFD
-847 ELSVTAAT
+847 NLVVTKADGKFT
-855 GVFKVSEGSSATVNS
+855 VNENSSATIKS
-870 LDLKAGDAT
+870 LDLQAGNDN
-879 NFTVN
+879 NFTVK
-884 GKLTVNGK
+884 GKLTVNGLQ
-892 SIPESEADSAPIVS
+892 SEETDPTKITS

-918 VDGADAELTLGET
+918 VDGANAELTLGET
-931 VLSPIKFKDDG
+931 VLSPIKFNATTG
-942 TVEYATTKIKADP
+942 AVEYDTTKIKADP
-955 FAGTVSLDNFATL
+955 FAGAVNLDNFATL

-974 KTKFNTKEL
+974 KTQFNTKEL
-983 EGLRTEFFGAKD
+983 SGLRKEFFGAET
-995 VLPKG
+995 VLNDG

-1013 NGNSLVNNGK
+1013 NGNSLVTDGK

-1047 VDVTDTSK
+1047 VDVTDASK
-1055 AVVNNVGNIQ
+1055 PVVNNVGNIQ
-1065 TSGTAKDATEV
+1065 TSGNAANATEV
-1076 KVGYGSL
+1076 NVGYGSL

-1088 GTNKDQYAVNASGT
+1088 GANKDQYAVNASGT
-1102 SLNLKVED
+1102 SLNLKVQD

-1117 GGGVAGEITLI
+1117 GGGVAGEISLTN
-1128 DGTATKNTVLYT
+1128 GTASNTVLYT

-1152 VSGGDTTEF
+1152 VSGGDNTEF

-1189 GKTLTVSKAAG
+1189 GKTLTVSNATSD
-1200 ESEIKGNLEVTG
+1200 SEIKGNLEVAD
-1212 LATFKGAVSLDG
+1212 LATFKGSVSLDG

-1244 VTVLEGTGKATLNG
+1244 VTVLEGTGKAILNG
-1258 DAGIYN
+1258 NAGIYN

-1277 TNNNS
+1277 SGKS
-1282 LTVGKEKYQLANGEW
+1282 LTVGEEKYQLANGEW

-1307 GTITQNGASIVI
+1307 GKITQNGAAIVI

-1334 LAGNGYISSSVLG
+1334 LDGTGYSSSSVLG
-1347 KAGFA
+1347 KAGYA

-1410 LKDGSHLV
+1410 LASGKHLV
-1418 VDAHNSI
+1418 VDAHNTI
-1425 EAINKNLDSTT
+1425 EAINKNLAGTT
-1436 DGYKYQNSAV
+1436 DGYKYNGQI

-1460 DNILS
+1460 DNTVA
-1465 EGSAIYFDKANA
+1465 EGSAIYFDKADA
-1477 SIYAPKADGQK
+1477 SIYAPKAEGQK

-1493 LVGDKFLS
+1493 LIGDKFLS

-1508 QDKDN
+1508 QDQGN
-1513 DGVDVLGKKG
+1513 DGVDVLGEAGK
-1523 ENDIRVETLNGL
+1523 DYIRVETLNGL
-1535 MYFTLEAGQKTTAKQ
+1535 MYFNLVAGESTVNKQ

-1597 LVDYKAAETEA
+1597 LVDYKAADTEA
-1608 KWDDTTG
+1608 KWDEQTG
-1615 TITVVDT
+1615 AVIVVDT
-1622 QSKLTA
+1622 QSKLSA

-1634 KEKVDGKE
+1634 KEKVDGKD
-1642 TTVVYRKANNKFL
+1642 TMVVYRKANNKFL

-1673 GDFGGAAESALV
+1673 GDFGGAAETALV

-1699 MGQQAGTMTI
+1699 MGQQSGTMTI

-1730 GFDADGLGYGSDIT
+1730 GFDANGLGYGSDIT

-1759 VRVGAMFNVGS
+1759 VRVGAMFNIGS

-1813 DSDVEANTAAGKT
+1813 DSNVEANTAAGKT

-1948 FTYGASV
+1948 FTYGAAV

>member
-43 QANKAAQTFDGSKAV
+43 QAQRSGEEAFTGAEAIPSGETLIITGAKVDNPDNNLNKYKFIQIGDNKSFEGDISIQGGDAATTGNYVSGSAPTTFTARSLTVSGGATNGLLIQGANNKAATATFTNGVDVQAGVISLTGTATSGTGTLES
-58 ADTTIIID
+58 TTISV
-66 GNQYDHDAGTDLN
+66 G
-79 KFTKI
+79 
-84 QVTAAPSQDFSNH
+84 
-97 NFSITA
+97 
-103 GEPTTDNK
+103 DNSVATGAK
-111 IEGADAALSFKAKTL
+111 IE
-126 TVNITA
+126 
-132 KNTHGL
+132 
-138 AISSAGTDTT
+138 
-148 KNAEVEF
+148 
-155 TDDITVTKGTISLA
+155 
-169 GTQKGT
+169 
-175 AGLASKEITLAGA
+175 LAGA
-188 ASGDAN
+188 ATQVGYSLAGDGADKQPVTGN
-194 ITVGSLGVLGYDL
+194 SPKKTTDYTTLSLIKNGSLITKASADTTGAVVDAAVLDINGGAITVNKDSAGSALTLNIVKGDL
-207 TKKGAADTEPPQGTA
+207 
-222 KDVANYSNI
+222 
-231 EVGAHGKITAKG
+231 
-243 TAGKTVINAGTLTI
+243 NAGTITTNEGDTLTI
-257 KKDGT
+257 KFASGDFVDDKNAPVEKKLTLTSGT
-262 LTTEKGDNAA
+262 LTLGSD
-272 TDHVVVN
+272 
-279 LVSGNLNEGTITTVA
+279 
-294 SGGLTVKFAE
+294 
-304 GVFVKSSAS
+304 
-313 VEKALTLTKGTLDL
+313 
-327 TGGITLSGEG
+327 ITLSGEG
-337 KLLVANKGAE
+337 KLVVANKGAE
-347 LSVTGDNSVT
+347 LTASDKGIKLTDN
-357 LTSDAAYA
+357 AAYA
-365 PATIDDAKAV
+365 PETIADANAV
-375 AQKLPLTIGAGGI
+375 AKVLPLTIGDGG
-388 LDLGQS
+388 LLELSQS

-399 AENVPTFGADANKDT
+399 TENVPKFGANANKAD
-414 GTIGLADGGIVKAK
+414 GTIGLVAGGIVKAP

-436 GVDGAVAKAET
+436 GVDGAVAKADT

-454 GYSVEFNKT
+454 GSNVTFSQT
-463 TISANTTLKLD
+463 TISANSALNLD
-474 SSDVKISSTN
+474 SSDVKISTTN

-495 TIAASDAYKKAGITG
+495 TIAASDAYKKDDAD
-510 EEKKALLLGHA
+510 KKALLLGHA
-521 GSINSTNGTLTITSG
+521 GSINSTHGTLTVSNT
-536 GAMTVANGTWTSNAD
+536 AELQVANGTWTSNAD
-551 ITLAADGGTAGA
+551 ITLDDTTAAAKLT
-563 LKVGTEAYDS
+563 VGSANADS
-573 AAILSLEGKK
+573 AAKLSLDGKT
-583 LTTTEGA
+583 LTSKSGSITIGNATGS
-590 IIVGGAKAKYA
+590 KYA

-610 EHTKTDVTID
+610 DHTKTQVTID

-632 QDLLTGSKSKAFKTL
+632 QDLLTGANAANFETL
-647 IKGGATLAVAGDLE
+647 IKGGATLSVAGDLE
-661 LTTGDFDTQ
+661 LKKTDFDTQ
-670 GTATADKINLSGTG
+670 NSLTADKINLSG
-684 TDDATVATLKVDGSL
+684 DSATNKATLNVDGSL
-699 KITDADNFLIKAN
+699 TIKDANDFKVGAN

-719 LVLNNGT
+719 LVLNSGDSVT
-726 QQAPQ
+726 PE
-731 NVGLGAG
+731 NVSLGAG

-746 SDFQKKGKA
+746 SDFQKNGKA

-762 GTAVKFGTFPA
+762 SANVKFGTISP
-773 KKDAEGNTY
+773 KKAADGSSY
-782 YVQDLEEGSTNL
+782 SVQDLEKGSTNL
-794 NLVLDGAQDTTTVD
+794 NLVLNGDKTSTTVD
-808 IFSKN
+808 VLSKN

-837 EILGSTATID
+837 EILGSNATID
-847 ELSVTAAT
+847 ELSVTADT

-870 LDLKAGDAT
+870 LDLTAATGT

-892 SIPESEADSAPIVS
+892 NIPESDAENAAIVS
-906 LGLSTAAGSVIK
+906 LGLKADATSVIT
-918 VDGADAELTLGET
+918 VDGADAELTLDET

-942 TVEYATTKIKADP
+942 TVEYDTTKIKADP

-1006 GSTLVDA
+1006 GSTLVDE
-1013 NGNSLVNNGK
+1013 NGNSLVSGGK

-1038 KDDSLSNAT
+1038 KDDTLSNAT
-1047 VDVTDTSK
+1047 VDVTDVSK
-1055 AVVNNVGNIQ
+1055 PVVNNVGNIQ
-1065 TSGTAKDATEV
+1065 TSGNAANATEV
-1076 KVGYGSL
+1076 TVGYGSL

-1102 SLNLKVED
+1102 SLNLNVQA

-1117 GGGVAGEITLI
+1117 GGGVAGEISLVN
-1128 DGTATKNTVLYT
+1128 GTASNTVLYT

-1152 VSGGDTTEF
+1152 VSGGDNTEF

-1173 VKVGV
+1173 VKVGA

-1230 NGLTAEKTLDVNGN
+1230 NGLTAEKLDVNGN

-1264 GATFQAKEIVLTN
+1264 GATFQAKEIALKSGN
-1277 TNNNS
+1277 D

-1307 GTITQNGASIVI
+1307 GKITQNGASIVI

-1334 LAGNGYISSSVLG
+1334 LDGTGYSSSSVLG

-1395 EDEIGSIAFLGSKLT
+1395 EGEIGSIAFLGSKLA
-1410 LKDGSHLV
+1410 LKDGSQLV

-1425 EAINKNLDSTT
+1425 EDIKKNIAGTT

-1446 ADLVLGTNTALAVS
+1446 ADLVLATNTALAVS
-1460 DNILS
+1460 DNTVA

-1583 DEVIAAKDPKAPEY
+1583 DEVIAAKNPKDPEY

-1608 KWDDTTG
+1608 KWDGSKIVVNNTTG
-1615 TITVVDT
+1615 
-1622 QSKLTA
+1622 LTA

-1634 KEKVDGKE
+1634 KETVDGQQ

-1673 GDFGGAAESALV
+1673 GDFGGAAETALV

-1862 IDMDDYSIESAD
+1862 IDMDDYTIDSAD
-1874 FGNVGQY
+1874 FGEVGQY

-1948 FTYGASV
+1948 FTYGAAV